1 MPKATTFQPLPACL
15 SSTALT
21 ALEPMS
27 RPITALDFRRPN
39 TWRCPLNPEPSRWAI
54 RIPNPAAAR
63 PPKSGAIG
71 ENRDHAPARRAADDH
86 RFVSDLQS
94 CGSGIS
100 VIPRS
105 PYRRGAGP
113 TAHVIGRAA
122 GRLDTPQ
129 KHPYDLGLPLP
140 GPARP

>member
-27 RPITALDFRRPN
+27 RPITALDFPRPN
-39 TWRCPLNPEPSRWAI
+39 TWRCPLNL
-54 RIPNPAAAR
+54 NPAIGQSGYQTRLQRDRRKVAR
-63 PPKSGAIG
+63 SAKTEIMRP
-71 ENRDHAPARRAADDH
+71 RAAPPTIT
-86 RFVSDLQS
+86 VSS
-94 CGSGIS
+94 ATYKACGSGIS